1 MNRKSLMGLTK
12 DQLVDMI
19 LNESSKPRAK
29 SNKPIDFESMP
40 KKHIALK
47 VAYLGKNYAGFAI

>member
-1 MNRKSLMGLTK
+1 MGLTK